1 MGPLLFN
8 VALHDLFVIMN
19 PHDVANYADNNTP
32 YVSGKNIHEI
42 VKSLEEASRRIFKW
56 FSDNQL
62 EENASICHLLL
73 STYQEVHVSLGIAR
87 IKNGQYEKL
96 LGVTVD
102 TKLSL
107 KTYPADMGKSKN
119 KLKGFR

>member
-1 MGPLLFN
+1 MS
-8 VALHDLFVIMN
+8 FV
-19 PHDVANYADNNTP
+19 
-32 YVSGKNIHEI
+32 
-42 VKSLEEASRRIFKW
+42 VKYLPGS
-56 FSDNQL
+56 
-62 EENASICHLLL
+62 
-73 STYQEVHVSLGIAR
+73 AR

-119 KLKGFR
+119 KLKGFG

>member
-8 VALHDLFVIMN
+8 IALHDLFAIMN
-19 PHDVANYADNNTP
+19 PHDIANLADNNTP

-42 VKSLEEASRRIFKW
+42 VKSLEEASRLNEK
-56 FSDNQL
+56 L
-62 EENASICHLLL
+62 
-73 STYQEVHVSLGIAR
+73 
-87 IKNGQYEKL
+87 KNGQYEKL

-119 KLKGFR
+119 KLKGFG